1 MCNRLDTYEET
12 ECVSGWRSGSDE
24 IAWARVLGGV
34 RARGVAVPLSVALRV
49 TLDVLAVLQ
58 AFHERATPRG
68 SPHGA
73 VCPRA
78 VYVRG
83 DGASVLTALP
93 SEPTCV
99 SAGAYAAPETL
110 RGESGDRRIDLYAA
124 GVQLWE
130 MIAGRPWEHG
140 VSLRQLDPTLPLLL
154 DVLCACACA
163 EDPSDRYPSAAHFAA
178 DLAREFGS
186 IMASRAEVREFACAM
201 TSGRDALGAHFG
213 AELVPPIDALTSAD
227 TVVEPMCFD
236 WDPRADVTERAVGV
250 SIPPVAPVA
259 PREAHAGSSPDLPA
273 LVRVARGVQIDLDR
287 ASVSHDDPA
296 EMATRRWSALS
307 SEPPPRPKEGGAGLA
322 MAVLT
327 GVGLGLAV
335 LMLAQR

>member
-1 MCNRLDTYEET
+1 MCNRLDSYEEA
-12 ECVSGWRSGSDE
+12 EGVSGWRSGSNE
-24 IAWARVLGGV
+24 IAWAGVLEGV
-34 RARGVAVPLSVALRV
+34 QARGVAVPLSVALRV

-78 VYVRG
+78 IYVRG

-99 SAGAYAAPETL
+99 SANAYAAPETL
-110 RGESGDRRIDLYAA
+110 RGESGDRRIDLYAV
-124 GVQLWE
+124 GVHLWE
-130 MIAGRPWEHG
+130 MIAGRPWEYG
-140 VSLRQLDPTLPLLL
+140 VSLRQLDPTLPRLL

-178 DLAREFGS
+178 DLAREFAS
-186 IMASRAEVREFACAM
+186 LMASRAEVRSFACAM
-201 TSGRDALGAHFG
+201 ASAGDGLQAHFG
-213 AELVPPIDALTSAD
+213 AALVPAADPLMAAD
-227 TVVEPMCFD
+227 TVVEPMPFD
-236 WDPRADVTERAVGV
+236 WDPRADVTERGVGV
-250 SIPPVAPVA
+250 SIPPVAPIA
-259 PREAHAGSSPDLPA
+259 PQSAFVGSSPDLPA

-287 ASVSHDDPA
+287 VAISHDDPA
-296 EMATRRWSALS
+296 EMATRRWNALP
-307 SEPPPRPKEGGAGLA
+307 SEPPPRPKESGAGLA
-322 MAVLT
+322 TAVLT